1 MGNAARENALS
12 VLKERLGQASEP
24 TDWFEIT
31 QDRVNGFA
39 DATLDQQWIHVDP
52 ERAKD
57 GPFGKPIA
65 HGQLTLSIRSFLP
78 GGQDVG
84 SRSGRYEIG
93 YQLWL
98 NKVRFMNPVGVGSK
112 IRIRVSLLVQKRKEM
127 LEVINEMTVEIRQD
141 TSMRCRERGSPGV
154 LVWISAFVLLL
165 ILMT

>member
-65 HGQLTLSIRSFLP
+65 HGQLTLSIMSFLP

-84 SRSGRYEIG
+84 LPAVAGMKLGINYG
-93 YQLWL
+93 W

-112 IRIRVSLLVQKRKEM
+112 IRTRGKLVSAEEKGEM
-127 LEVINEMTVEIRQD
+127 L
-141 TSMRCRERGSPGV
+141 
-154 LVWISAFVLLL
+154 
-165 ILMT
+165 

>member
-65 HGQLTLSIRSFLP
+65 HGQLTLSIMSFLP

-84 SRSGRYEIG
+84 LPSVDGMKLGINYG
-93 YQLWL
+93 W

-112 IRIRVSLLVQKRKEM
+112 IRTRGKLVSAEEKGEM
-127 LEVINEMTVEIRQD
+127 LEVINEMTVEIEGEDKPACVAESVVR
-141 TSMRCRERGSPGV
+141 
-154 LVWISAFVLLL
+154 LVF
-165 ILMT
+165 

>member
-57 GPFGKPIA
+57 GPFGQPIA
-65 HGQLTLSIRSFLP
+65 HGQLTLSIMSFLP

-84 SRSGRYEIG
+84 LPAVDGMKLGINYG
-93 YQLWL
+93 W

-112 IRIRVSLLVQKRKEM
+112 IRTRGKLVSAEEKGEM
-127 LEVINEMTVEIRQD
+127 LEVINEMTVEIEGED
-141 TSMRCRERGSPGV
+141 KPACVAESGV
-154 LVWISAFVLLL
+154 RLVF
-165 ILMT
+165 

>member
-65 HGQLTLSIRSFLP
+65 HGQLTLSIMSFLP
-78 GGQDVG
+78 GGQHVRLPAVDG
-84 SRSGRYEIG
+84 MKLGINYG
-93 YQLWL
+93 W

-112 IRIRVSLLVQKRKEM
+112 IRTRGKLVSAEEKGEM
-127 LEVINEMTVEIRQD
+127 L
-141 TSMRCRERGSPGV
+141 
-154 LVWISAFVLLL
+154 
-165 ILMT
+165 